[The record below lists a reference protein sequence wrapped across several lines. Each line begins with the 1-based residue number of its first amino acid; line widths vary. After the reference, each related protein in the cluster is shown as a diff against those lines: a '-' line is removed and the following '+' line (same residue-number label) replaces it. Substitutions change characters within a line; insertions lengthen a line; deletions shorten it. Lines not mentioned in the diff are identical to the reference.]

1 MKRTLIALVLALGA
15 TAAVADPTLNAAQN
29 QQQSAWQNAPEA
41 TAYQGGGKIVESYTP
56 DYSFNP

>member
-29 QQQSAWQNAPEA
+29 QQQSGWRNAPEV
-41 TAYQGGGKIVESYTP
+41 TAYQGGSIVESYAP